1 MKLIELRNVSKIY
14 PGSPPVEALKEVSLH
29 IEKGEIFG
37 VVGVSGAGKS
47 SLIRSVNLLE
57 KPTTGEVVVDGV
69 SLASLSPEGLRDA
82 RRKIGM
88 IFQQF
93 NLLESKTVFHNV
105 ALPLYLSG
113 KKKKDVEEKVMELL
127 TFVGLADRAEHYP
140 GQLSGGQKQ
149 RVGIARA
156 LATDPHILL
165 CDEATSALDP
175 DTTKSVLDL
184 LQRINTDYGI
194 TILLITHEMDV
205 VRNLCQQVAVL
216 DQGSIVEQGTVY
228 DVFTNPKSQTA
239 QRFVRTIFQQ
249 ELPKSI
255 QNSLKEQDHVL
266 RVVFTGEN
274 ANQPLI
280 AETIKKFQVNINI
293 LQGNITELQG
303 KPFGDLLIS
312 IHGGTKEIAEVI
324 YYLQEKQVSVEEVR
338 SLGF

>member
-1 MKLIELRNVSKIY
+1 MIELKNISKIY

-29 IEKGEIFG
+29 IEKGEIYG

-57 KPTTGEVVVDGV
+57 EPTTGEVMVDGV
-69 SLASLSPEGLRDA
+69 LLSSLSSEELRKA

-105 ALPLYLSG
+105 ALPLYLVG
-113 KKKKDVEEKVMELL
+113 KKRKEVEEKVMQLL

-184 LQRINTDYGI
+184 LRKVNKDYGI

-205 VRNLCQQVAVL
+205 VRNLCDRVAVI
-216 DQGSIVEQGTVY
+216 DQGRIVEQGTVY
-228 DVFTNPKSQTA
+228 EVFTNPKSETA
-239 QRFVRTIFQQ
+239 QRFVRTIFGQ
-249 ELPKSI
+249 ELPESVH
-255 QNSLKEQDHVL
+255 QSLEKQDQIL
-266 RVVFTGEN
+266 RIVFTGEN
-274 ANQPLI
+274 AKRPLI
-280 AETIKKFQVNINI
+280 AEVIRKFQTDINI
-293 LQGNITELQG
+293 LQGSITELQG

-312 IHGGTKEIAEVI
+312 IQGDRKVTENII
-324 YYLQEKQVSVEEVR
+324 QYLQEHQVLVKEVA
-338 SLGF
+338 SIGV

>member
-1 MKLIELRNVSKIY
+1 LIELKNVSKIY
-14 PGSPPVEALKEVSLH
+14 PGSAPVEALKEVSLH
-29 IEKGEIFG
+29 VAKGEIFG

-57 KPTTGEVVVDGV
+57 KPTTGEVKVDGV
-69 SLASLSPEGLRDA
+69 SLASLSPDELREA

-105 ALPLYLSG
+105 ALPLYLIG
-113 KKKKDVEEKVMELL
+113 MKRKEVEEKVMELL
-127 TFVGLADRAEHYP
+127 TFVGLADRAEYYP

-184 LQRINTDYGI
+184 LRRVNTDYGI

-205 VRNLCQQVAVL
+205 VRNLCDRVAVI
-216 DQGSIVEQGTVY
+216 DQGSMSRKGP
-228 DVFTNPKSQTA
+228 FM
-239 QRFVRTIFQQ
+239 RC
-249 ELPKSI
+249 LPI
-255 QNSLKEQDHVL
+255 QNQK
-266 RVVFTGEN
+266 
-274 ANQPLI
+274 
-280 AETIKKFQVNINI
+280 
-293 LQGNITELQG
+293 
-303 KPFGDLLIS
+303 
-312 IHGGTKEIAEVI
+312 
-324 YYLQEKQVSVEEVR
+324 
-338 SLGF
+338 